1 MYRDDLISSS
11 FPTPELA
18 VGEKG
23 IGEDISEW
31 AVRGMFFR
39 VNYIYD
45 DKYIL
50 EMNGR
55 YDGTSRFPK
64 KDRFGFFPSGCVAWV
79 LSK

>member
-55 YDGTSRFPK
+55 
-64 KDRFGFFPSGCVAWV
+64 
-79 LSK
+79 L

>member
-31 AVRGMFFR
+31 AVRGMFSAL
-39 VNYIYD
+39 I
-45 DKYIL
+45 
-50 EMNGR
+50 
-55 YDGTSRFPK
+55 TSMMTNIF
-64 KDRFGFFPSGCVAWV
+64 
-79 LSK
+79 